1 MYIFLYSDPAAFK
14 QPAGDTE
21 CRRPTGPP
29 RMQNL
34 PGRVHTNIYVY
45 LYKYVYIYI
54 KKQIYA
60 YVYINIY
67 IYMHIYI
74 YIDIYIYIYI
84 PYIRT

>member
-1 MYIFLYSDPAAFK
+1 MYIYMYVYINIYICIYMYIFLYSDPAAFK

-45 LYKYVYIYI
+45 LYKYIYI
-54 KKQIYA
+54 
-60 YVYINIY
+60 
-67 IYMHIYI
+67 
-74 YIDIYIYIYI
+74 
-84 PYIRT
+84 